1 MSAGLVLRGGSE
13 LSPAEFG
20 GSQSG
25 GLTIMSGSRKHK
37 RSRHSKRSGSS
48 RHRRGRKLRGGN
60 CGGMAPMGMS
70 GGNYGIPGINPS
82 VMSGGN
88 LITPPQNAGGR
99 KSRKSR
105 STLRRPLVMPRYG
118 GGRTRRLRK
127 HSGKARRHRTKSY
140 SA

>member
-1 MSAGLVLRGGSE
+1 MSGNLLRGGMSE
-13 LSPAEFG
+13 LSPADF

-25 GLTIMSGSRKHK
+25 GLLITGGRRSGSK

-70 GGNYGIPGINPS
+70 GGNYGIPGINTS
-82 VMSGGN
+82 GMSGGN
-88 LITPPQNAGGR
+88 LITPPQNGGGR
-99 KSRKSR
+99 KRRSR